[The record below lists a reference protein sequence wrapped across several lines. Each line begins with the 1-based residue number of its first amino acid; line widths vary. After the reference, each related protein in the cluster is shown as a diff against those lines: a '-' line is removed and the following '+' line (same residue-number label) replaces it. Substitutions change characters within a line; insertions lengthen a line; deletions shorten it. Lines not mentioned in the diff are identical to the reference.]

1 MLRRAA
7 AGNQCPM
14 TVYGLSGQLADK
26 PIPRTRSISG
36 YFSTK
41 SGVITV
47 QSTDRTA
54 EGNGLSGEYSLIR

>member
-1 MLRRAA
+1 
-7 AGNQCPM
+7 M

-41 SGVITV
+41 SGVVTV
-47 QSTDRTA
+47 QSTYRTV
-54 EGNGLSGEYSLIR
+54 EGNGLSGEYSFIR